1 MKVKWLGH
9 SCFLITSEGG
19 TRIITDPY
27 GPMWGISYGGIQE
40 SADIVTISHNHAD
53 HNNAGAVQ
61 GSPEII
67 REAGS
72 GEVRGITVKGI
83 TTSHGFL
90 RGLNLVFTFT
100 DDGVKLCHL
109 GDLAHLLSQQQRD
122 AIGEVDVLFIPVG
135 GLFTMGASKA
145 WRVCEQLRPR
155 IVFPMHYRNSRCRL
169 PFASVDR
176 FLKGREGCRRLEA
189 SEVEIG
195 QASLPQTMEVW
206 VLNPAR

>member
-9 SCFLITSEGG
+9 SCFLITSEDG

-40 SADIVTISHNHAD
+40 SAGIVTISHNHAD
-53 HNNAGAVQ
+53 HNNASAVY
-61 GSPEII
+61 GRPEVI
-67 REAGS
+67 REAES
-72 GEVRGITVKGI
+72 RAVKGI
-83 TTSHGFL
+83 TFQGVATSHGFL
-90 RGLNLVFTFT
+90 RGSNTVFAFAV
-100 DDGVKLCHL
+100 DGVRLCHL
-109 GDLAHLLSQQQRD
+109 GDLAHLLNVQQR
-122 AIGEVDVLFIPVG
+122 AKVGEVDVLFAPVG
-135 GLFTMGASKA
+135 GLFTMGALKA

-195 QASLPQTMEVW
+195 KASLPQTMEVW